1 MGTCSEKYPRLDKIR
16 TQTNSR
22 TRIHLILEQFT
33 NDTLSLSQVQKE
45 KVVFS
50 RVDSTVKKKEQML
63 QIQ

>member
-50 RVDSTVKKKEQML
+50 RIGSTVKKKEQMF

>member
-1 MGTCSEKYPRLDKIR
+1 MGTCPEKYPRLDKIR

-33 NDTLSLSQVQKE
+33 KDTLSLSQVKKG

-50 RVDSTVKKKEQML
+50 RIGSKVKKKEQMF

>member
-50 RVDSTVKKKEQML
+50 RVGSTVKKKEQML

>member
-33 NDTLSLSQVQKE
+33 NDTLSRSQVQKE

-50 RVDSTVKKKEQML
+50 RIGSTIKKKEQMF

>member
-33 NDTLSLSQVQKE
+33 NDTLSLSQVQKG

-50 RVDSTVKKKEQML
+50 RIGSTVKKKEQMF

>member
-22 TRIHLILEQFT
+22 TQIHSILEQFT

-50 RVDSTVKKKEQML
+50 RIGSTVKKKEQMF

>member
-50 RVDSTVKKKEQML
+50 RVGSTVKKKEQMF

>member
-22 TRIHLILEQFT
+22 IRIHLILEQFT

-50 RVDSTVKKKEQML
+50 RVGSTVKKKEQMF

>member
-22 TRIHLILEQFT
+22 TRIHSILEQFT

-50 RVDSTVKKKEQML
+50 RVGSTVKKKEQML

>member
-22 TRIHLILEQFT
+22 TRIHLIFEQFT

-50 RVDSTVKKKEQML
+50 RIGSTVKKKEQMF